1 MKPKLSPHHVTAV
14 ILSYNS
20 IDTLREVIEAVKL
33 QTYPLTE
40 IIIVDNSSDDGT
52 QTYLKEQCRDVTL
65 LLLAEN
71 AGVGAGH
78 NYGWQAA
85 LKNPKCE
92 FIWSLEHDAIPA
104 DNCLAELLQ
113 AYHSQ
118 SNPALVGAIL
128 PTPVAGHVTIGRK
141 GTFIWKNNRFIRSR
155 EPDYQGQ
162 PYPSRSLTFNGAL
175 FHTQII
181 RSTGFLQAD
190 FFLAHEDFEYAR
202 RLKQRGLQILMA
214 PSATIVHDILKTHKK
229 IHLGDYAFVL
239 PNQSLQRAYYG
250 ARNAIFLQKSRQS
263 AYWLALKILL
273 KLPFSLIYTLL
284 LKDQKLRRIQARL
297 FSIKDGLQGNLG
309 RKTYSF
315 LKSPH

>member
-1 MKPKLSPHHVTAV
+1 MGNKSTIHHVTTV

-20 IDTLREVIEAVKL
+20 INTLIEVIEAVKQ
-33 QTYPLTE
+33 QTYPLAE
-40 IIIVDNSSDDGT
+40 IIIVDNGSDDGT
-52 QTYLKEQCRDVTL
+52 QAYLKEQCRDVTL

-71 AGVGAGH
+71 SGVGAGH

-92 FIWSLEHDAIPA
+92 FIWSLEHDAVPA
-104 DNCLAELLQ
+104 DNCLAELIQ
-113 AYHSQ
+113 AYHNQ
-118 SNPALVGAIL
+118 PNPALIGAIL
-128 PTPVAGHVTIGRK
+128 PTPMADHVTIGRK

-162 PYPSRSLTFNGAL
+162 PYLSHSLTFNGAL

-202 RLKQRGLQILMA
+202 RLKQRGLQILMV
-214 PSATIVHDILKTHKK
+214 PSATIAHDILKTHKK
-229 IHLGDYAFVL
+229 IHFGDYAFVL
-239 PNQSLQRAYYG
+239 PNQSLQRTYYG
-250 ARNAIFLQKSRQS
+250 ARNAIFLQNSRQPT
-263 AYWLALKILL
+263 YWLVLKLLL

-297 FSIKDGLQGNLG
+297 FSIRDGLQGNLG

-315 LKSPH
+315 LKSRH